1 MTAPAAALDAFHTL
15 ASLPT
20 GLPPGGLLA
29 GGHLATVARLLEEAM
44 HAVEHDVAQARD
56 RIVKVRDLL
65 LHRSQEGMGRP
76 EEATRGGLAPWQAR
90 RVAALV
96 ERRLGGTLCNEDLA
110 AEAKLS
116 TSHFCTAFRQTF
128 GMSPHAFII
137 SRRVE
142 RAKALM
148 LDTDDALAEIADACG
163 FADQAHLSRL
173 FRQATGSSPASW
185 RRANAVDISL
195 IA

>member
-1 MTAPAAALDAFHTL
+1 MTATATLDAFNTL
-15 ASLPT
+15 A
-20 GLPPGGLLA
+20 GLPRA
-29 GGHLATVARLLEEAM
+29 GAVPAGHLAAAARLLEEAM

-56 RIVKVRDLL
+56 RIIQVRDLL
-65 LHRSQEGMGRP
+65 LHRSP
-76 EEATRGGLAPWQAR
+76 EKAAPEAVRGGLAPWQAR
-90 RVAALV
+90 RVTALI
-96 ERRLGGTLCNEDLA
+96 ERRLDGTLCNEDLA
-110 AEAKLS
+110 VEAKLS

-163 FADQAHLSRL
+163 FADQAHFSRL
-173 FRQATGSSPASW
+173 FRQITGSSPASW
-185 RRANAVDISL
+185 RRANAIDVSL

>member
-15 ASLPT
+15 A
-20 GLPPGGLLA
+20 GLPPA
-29 GGHLATVARLLEEAM
+29 GFPAASHLATVARLLEEAM

-65 LHRSQEGMGRP
+65 LHRPQ
-76 EEATRGGLAPWQAR
+76 EEAARGGLAPWQAR

-96 ERRLGGTLCNEDLA
+96 ERRLDGTLCNEDLA

-116 TSHFCTAFRQTF
+116 TSHFCAAFRQTF
-128 GMSPHAFII
+128 GMSPHAFVV

-185 RRANAVDISL
+185 RRANAVDVSL